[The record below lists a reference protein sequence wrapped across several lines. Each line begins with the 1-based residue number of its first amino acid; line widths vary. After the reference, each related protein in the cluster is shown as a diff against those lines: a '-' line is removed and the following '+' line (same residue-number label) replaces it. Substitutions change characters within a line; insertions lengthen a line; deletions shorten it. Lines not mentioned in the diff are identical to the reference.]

1 LPYPLQQKLSCDLY
15 EIEPDLWADI
25 ERTIWKKDSIMHA
38 DTLAPKKDDSF
49 LEKLYKR
56 KLKMML
62 ASRKRDSIDLQS
74 LEIIEE

>member
-1 LPYPLQQKLSCDLY
+1 L
-15 EIEPDLWADI
+15 EPDLWADI
-25 ERTIWKKDSIMHA
+25 ERTIWKKDSTMHA

-62 ASRKRDSIDLQS
+62 ASQKRDSIDLQS